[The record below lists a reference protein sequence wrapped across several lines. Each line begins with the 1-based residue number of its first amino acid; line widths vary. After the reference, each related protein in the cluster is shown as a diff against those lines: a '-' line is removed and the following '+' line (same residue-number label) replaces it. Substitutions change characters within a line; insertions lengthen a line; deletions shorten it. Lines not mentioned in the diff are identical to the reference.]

1 MKKSILYVFAAA
13 IWGIP
18 GVIISIKGIKAYMT
32 QPSEEL
38 WWLLM
43 ITAAVILG
51 FFFMFRK
58 IVDRY
63 CRRIVSLTEKVSI
76 WQAFPVRGWILIV
89 FMMCLGIVLKHIPQI
104 PSAFTASFYSGLGPM
119 LVVAAIRFIRFMT
132 LQSRSDHYRGYQ
144 KKATADCDCH
154 N

>member
-32 QPSEEL
+32 QPSDDL
-38 WWLLM
+38 WWLVL

-63 CRRIVSLTEKVSI
+63 CRRIASLDKQVSI
-76 WQAFPVRGWILIV
+76 WQTFPVRGWALIV

-104 PSAFTASFYSGLGPM
+104 PSAFTASFYSGIGPM
-119 LVVAAIRFIRFMT
+119 LVVAAIRFIRLMM
-132 LQSRSDHYRGYQ
+132 LQSS
-144 KKATADCDCH
+144 KS
-154 N
+154 

>member
-1 MKKSILYVFAAA
+1 MKKSILYMIAAA

-32 QPSEEL
+32 QPSDDL
-38 WWLLM
+38 WWLVL
-43 ITAAVILG
+43 ITAAVFLG

-63 CRRIVSLTEKVSI
+63 CRRIASLAEKVSI
-76 WQAFPVRGWILIV
+76 WQAFPVRGWVLIV

-119 LVVAAIRFIRFMT
+119 LVVAAIRFIRFRMF
-132 LQSRSDHYRGYQ
+132 QSSLS
-144 KKATADCDCH
+144 
-154 N
+154 

>member
-1 MKKSILYVFAAA
+1 MKKNFLFVAASV

-18 GVIISIKGIKAYMT
+18 GIMISIKGIKAYMT
-32 QPSEEL
+32 QPSDDL
-38 WWLLM
+38 WWLVL
-43 ITAAVILG
+43 ITIAVIIS

-63 CRRIVSLTEKVSI
+63 CVRIASLPEKVSI
-76 WQAFPVRGWILIV
+76 WQAFPVRGWVLIV

-132 LQSRSDHYRGYQ
+132 LQSSQ
-144 KKATADCDCH
+144 S
-154 N
+154 

>member
-1 MKKSILYVFAAA
+1 MKKNNLYVAAAA

-18 GVIISIKGIKAYMT
+18 GIMISIKGIKAYMT
-32 QPSEEL
+32 QPSDDL
-38 WWLLM
+38 WWLLL
-43 ITAAVILG
+43 ITIAVIIS

-63 CRRIVSLTEKVSI
+63 CRRIASLAEKVSI
-76 WQAFPVRGWILIV
+76 WQAFPVRGWALII

-119 LVVAAIRFIRFMT
+119 LIVAAIRFIRFMM
-132 LQSRSDHYRGYQ
+132 LQSSQ
-144 KKATADCDCH
+144 SQI
-154 N
+154 

>member
-1 MKKSILYVFAAA
+1 MKKNFLFVAASV

-18 GVIISIKGIKAYMT
+18 GIMISIKGIKAYMT
-32 QPSEEL
+32 QPSEDL
-38 WWLLM
+38 WWLIL
-43 ITAAVILG
+43 ITIAVIIT

-63 CRRIVSLTEKVSI
+63 CRRIASLAEKVSI
-76 WQAFPVRGWILIV
+76 WQAFPVRGWILIA

-119 LVVAAIRFIRFMT
+119 LVVAAIRFIRFMMT
-132 LQSRSDHYRGYQ
+132 QSSQ
-144 KKATADCDCH
+144 SQI
-154 N
+154 